1 MPKLERS
8 LKRLAKDLGDN
19 NAQAIARWGVQT
31 CRELAKSTQAF
42 GDKKTRQVQEG
53 AITSDAYNVLL
64 VVDSLRSTGKGYRVE
79 NKGKFY
85 TVSGRKV
92 LKSPDEVHDWIELN
106 RTRRRGRTARLPVEE
121 RRVVV
126 RSVFKAGMKKR
137 LALAGLAKGGWIGA
151 GQDIAAA
158 QKGTDRINIGKNFLG
173 YAQKHS
179 AFGKSTHPQP
189 GWSPSAKLTNKASHV
204 SSNHVL
210 KSSHIESAVQWGLR
224 KTITWYQS
232 ALRRQNQKQKV

>member
-158 QKGTDRINIGKNFLG
+158 QKGTDRINIGK
-173 YAQKHS
+173 
-179 AFGKSTHPQP
+179 STHPQP
-189 GWSPSAKLTNKASHV
+189 GWSPSAILTNKASHV

-224 KTITWYQS
+224 KTLSWYRA
-232 ALRRQNQKQKV
+232 ALRRQNQKQKL